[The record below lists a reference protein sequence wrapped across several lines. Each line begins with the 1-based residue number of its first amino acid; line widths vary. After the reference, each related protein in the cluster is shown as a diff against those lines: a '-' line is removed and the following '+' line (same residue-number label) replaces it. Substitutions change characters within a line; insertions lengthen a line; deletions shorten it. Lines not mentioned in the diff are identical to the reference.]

1 MRTEIRRDNG
11 SRIPVNYSL
20 RKTDAGWRAYDVQIE
35 GVSYV
40 KSFRTD
46 FGSEID
52 QNGLDA
58 VITRLEQQIASGT
71 VKKPTE
77 AASKP
82 AAQS

>member
-1 MRTEIRRDNG
+1 
-11 SRIPVNYSL
+11 
-20 RKTDAGWRAYDVQIE
+20 
-35 GVSYV
+35 V

-52 QNGLDA
+52 QRGLDA

-77 AASKP
+77 AASKSAAKSWAKRASKLSRP
-82 AAQS
+82 AVIA